1 MRIMDIKRV
10 LFSAAMVLMMA
21 GTAAT
26 QASSYREEM
35 IKFLDSAAVSVEKS
49 LKANDL
55 AAMDTLRAR
64 MKDIGLS
71 YDQSIALPT
80 DTRLVAGRS
89 RDQQAILWGM
99 YMVDMAYALTY
110 DRRVDTLFPV
120 IRALEESL
128 GFRSAS
134 ITEGMRVNDSTIQFS
149 RGIAFWYD
157 LTRKSKS
164 DSYLAQILVCGFYG
178 SSLEAFHLLAR
189 QGLSTGITADFVALV
204 SDTMARLVMTQD
216 ILAAYAGTPENMKH
230 NEFVRVLDTAGKG
243 KVIESLV
250 GILQG
255 AKGKPNAADLRAI
268 LAVIAKVRD
277 PLLKPVL

>member
-1 MRIMDIKRV
+1 MRINDIKRALLCATLALMV
-10 LFSAAMVLMMA
+10 VGVAAA
-21 GTAAT
+21 
-26 QASSYREEM
+26 QASSYPEEM
-35 IKFLDSAAVSVEKS
+35 AKLLDSAAASVEKS

-71 YDQSIALPT
+71 YDQSIALPA

-99 YMVDMAYALTY
+99 YMIDMAYALTF

-120 IRALEESL
+120 IRALEEAL

-134 ITEGMRVNDSTIQFS
+134 ITEGMRVNDSTVQFS
-149 RGIAFWYD
+149 RGISFWYE
-157 LTRKSKS
+157 LAKKSKS
-164 DSYLAQILVCGFYG
+164 DSSLTQIMVCGFYG
-178 SSLEAFHLLAR
+178 SSLEAFHILAK
-189 QGLSTGITADFVALV
+189 QGLSTGITADFVNLL
-204 SDTMARLVMTQD
+204 SGTMARLEMTQD
-216 ILAAYAGTPENMKH
+216 ILAAYAGAPQDKMH
-230 NEFVRVLDTAGKG
+230 LEFVRVLDTAGKG

-255 AKGKPNAADLRAI
+255 AKGNPKEADLRAI

-277 PLLKPVL
+277 PLLKPVR